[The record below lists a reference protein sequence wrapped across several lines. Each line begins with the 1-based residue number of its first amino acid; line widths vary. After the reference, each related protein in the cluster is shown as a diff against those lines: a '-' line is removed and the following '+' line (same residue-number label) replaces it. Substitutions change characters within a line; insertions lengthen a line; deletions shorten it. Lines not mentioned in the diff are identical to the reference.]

1 LLGGGQRWE
10 KANVEPFA
18 LEPYTEVRTHL
29 FVVVWAA
36 LVVILV
42 AAPGI
47 YNRALRLPGGEP
59 ALPVLG
65 FLAATSTFLVVL
77 VIFPRSACH
86 RGR

>member
-1 LLGGGQRWE
+1 MSSHLRL
-10 KANVEPFA
+10 N
-18 LEPYTEVRTHL
+18 RTQKL
-29 FVVVWAA
+29 VLTFLWWWAV